1 MNKWA
6 DYLISA
12 IRYAEEQN
20 RRVIAYFK
28 VHQDKEVAV
37 GAGFT
42 WSRDE
47 VINAVNEGKTFYTIR
62 KKENGKW
69 EKGKNVSLIQA
80 NTGIVIT
87 DNDRSFNDSL
97 THLLEL

>member
-12 IRYAEEQN
+12 VRYSEERN
-20 RRVIAYFK
+20 NKIISYFK
-28 VHQDKEVAV
+28 VHQDKETSI

-62 KKENGKW
+62 KKNNGDW
-69 EKGKNVSLIQA
+69 EKGNNVSVIEA
-80 NTGIVIT
+80 SNGTVIT
-87 DNDRSFNDSL
+87 DHNFSFQDQLSQ
-97 THLLEL
+97 LLEL